1 MKAFLH
7 LMTCTALMAGGNLAW
22 AADQASTASMTVP
35 VATVEAATALPSV
48 TASQQGKKTVLISPR
63 TGMRYSFDNP
73 TNRPINFK
81 TQVLAPANA
90 QTVGRI
96 SASNPALSTES
107 QQLAQQALLGIEQ
120 AQPAQ

>member
-7 LMTCTALMAGGNLAW
+7 LMTLTVLMGGYNLAI
-22 AADQASTASMTVP
+22 AAEDASTASMTVP
-35 VATVEAATALPSV
+35 VAKIEAVTAAPSV

-90 QTVGRI
+90 QNVGRI
-96 SASNPALSTES
+96 SASNPALSPES
-107 QQLAQQALLGIEQ
+107 QQSAQQALLGIAQ
-120 AQPAQ
+120 QPAAQ